1 MKRGIDYFSFDVD
14 FFEDEKI
21 QFISAR
27 FGIKGE
33 IFTIRLLT
41 RIYRVGYYIHWDDD
55 AAFLFS
61 KVAGRGE
68 IAPDLANSIVHEL
81 VKRGFFNKSLFNSFR
96 ILTSRGIQERY
107 LKACERRKF
116 VEVDQKYLLVDPQN
130 FKNIHVL
137 TSSTHSK
144 DKCIHDVN
152 ISNGNVHISKKND
165 NVFPQS
171 KVKESKV
178 KESKGEG
185 IDKQIPIPKLSPAD
199 MKKLEEEFVQLAG
212 GISTI
217 QYAKLKELLQLHSLD
232 RVLEAI
238 HIAKDR
244 DKRKLSYVEGILRS
258 WERDGYDGDQK
269 SETVNNGTDRADA
282 KECRR
287 NWSDIPESL

>member
-1 MKRGIDYFSFDVD
+1 MARPTKQGIDYFPLDVGFLRD
-14 FFEDEKI
+14 IKVRKI
-21 QFISAR
+21 TKACGLSSIS
-27 FGIKGE
+27 IL
-33 IFTIRLLT
+33 ICLLSNV
-41 RIYRVGYYIHWDDD
+41 YRDDGYYLKWDNDQ
-55 AAFLFS
+55 AFL
-61 KVAGRGE
+61 VADDVGTSE
-68 IAPDLANSIVHEL
+68 DAVLEVVNKAVQ
-81 VKRGFFNKSLFNSFR
+81 VGFFDEHMWNEYK
-96 ILTSRGIQERY
+96 ILTSRGIQERFFSAVSKRKKVFY
-107 LKACERRKF
+107 RREF
-116 VEVDQKYLLVDPQN
+116 MLISVSSVNNLV
-130 FKNIHVL
+130 
-137 TSSTHSK
+137 SSFNNPVN
-144 DKCIHDVN
+144 DVHN
-152 ISNGNVHISKKND
+152 
-165 NVFPQS
+165 PQS

-269 SETVNNGTDRADA
+269 SKTVSPGIDRTNA
-282 KECRR
+282 KECGKD
-287 NWSDIPESL
+287 WSDIPESL